1 MIITLSILMKKNLF
15 LILSLF
21 TFVCNSQVKGDI
33 VIDWAVKSK
42 VSYGTYEV
50 LVPTFNQENYMFDN
64 YTKQLQFVL
73 KLPVSNKL
81 DENSL
86 QISNVVYEDISLI
99 ELGELSPLLIPK
111 SIEAKAFN
119 STARDKFFVKIS
131 LSPII
136 KEGSVFKKIKSFSYS
151 LNVSN
156 ARLMNV
162 PNDFSVISNSVLATG
177 DWQRFY
183 VTKSGVYILDKSF
196 IKSLGLPVDNLDPRK
211 IKIYGNGGRMI
222 PLKNN
227 QPYPADLTENAIQI
241 TGENDGVFNDSDF
254 ILFYAEGVDNWNVES
269 ETTNNLYADKSYYY
283 ITYQG
288 NDGKRIQDLSQ
299 PSGTATE
306 SITTFDDYQY
316 HEIDKYNLIK
326 LGRRWFGEEFN
337 IQNEQSFDFTIPNI
351 DTTVPINLKIYS
363 GAVAITTTSF
373 DVMANS
379 TAVGNISLY
388 SDNDTKAV
396 GKSFSTTF
404 PASENVSISLLYNNN
419 GVPDSK
425 GYLDYIFLKSRRKLT
440 GYGKQFRFQY
450 DLANINIGIAEYQ
463 LTNAAA
469 ISQIWD
475 ITDIYNVSK
484 VENVNQTTFSFKANL
499 GELRKYIAI
508 DPNDLMVPSKE
519 SQPKVTNQNLKG
531 TIFNNAQGQFQDIDY
546 LIITPAFLT
555 SQAEKLA
562 NFHRN
567 YSQLNVKVVTL
578 ESIYQEFCSGK
589 QDVAAIRNF
598 IKYVYFNASSPDK
611 KVKYVNLFGDASY
624 DFKNR
629 VSINTNIVPI
639 YHALNS
645 FTIGESSFTSDDFFG
660 MMDDEDGGEF
670 LPGDLDIAVGRMI
683 HDNAVQAD
691 DLVQKVIDYNDIKS
705 YGSWRNNYV
714 CVSDDPDPTKTA
726 DNQLQFLQNKLT
738 DKIVSEKPFINATKI
753 LLDSYSQVTSSGG
766 ARYPKAREDFFN
778 AFEKG
783 TLVVNYL
790 GHGGEDGLS
799 QERIWEKIDGQN
811 LVNRYKYPLFITIT
825 CDFSRFDNPFR
836 PTAGEYTYW
845 NPKGGAIAMIT
856 TVREIGQ
863 STGQSFN
870 ESLSKYLFSYGS
882 SQYTTIAEALRLT
895 KNNSV
900 STNVVFYIGDPALML
915 AIPKPQINLTKVN
928 DMPITGTIDDF
939 KSLSYVKL
947 SGEIA
952 DENNNP
958 LTAYTGELAV
968 QIFDKKIQ
976 RVTLRNDN
984 VDAAINVVNNFTT
997 TTGPV
1002 MPFITNGETIFRG
1015 NAAIVNGKFEF
1026 GFVVPR
1032 DITTNLDYGRIS
1044 FYSKRNQTLFDKSGV
1059 NSNIKIGGVNL
1070 NAPVDNI
1077 APTVKLFMNDQNFI
1091 SGGITNESPIFLAY
1105 LEDENGINTASGIGH
1120 DIVAILDGDESKP
1133 YKLNDYYETELDNYK
1148 KGKLKFPFRN
1158 LAVGLHTITFIAFD
1172 VYNNRITADIQ
1183 FIVVGDESVTLTNV
1197 LNYPNPFVN
1206 YTQFWFTHN
1215 KPFEPLEVQVQV
1227 MTITGKIVFTKNQTI
1242 TTDGFLSREITW
1254 DGKDD
1259 FGDKIGKGVYV
1270 YKLTVKSILTN
1281 SKTEKYEKLVI
1292 L

>member
-1 MIITLSILMKKNLF
+1 MKKILY
-15 LILSLF
+15 LILCLF
-21 TFVCNSQVKGDI
+21 PFICKSQIKGDI
-33 VIDWAVKSK
+33 VIDWTEKSK
-42 VSYGTYEV
+42 VSYGSHEV
-50 LVPTFNQENYMFDN
+50 ILPQFNIENYVYDD
-64 YTKQLQFVL
+64 YKKYLQYVL
-73 KLPVSNKL
+73 KLPISSKI

-86 QISNVVYEDISLI
+86 QISNIVYENIASN
-99 ELGELSPLLIPK
+99 ELGNLSPSEIPSK
-111 SIEAKAFN
+111 LEANAKN
-119 STARDKFFVKIS
+119 STARDKFFVRIS

-151 LNVSN
+151 LGASN
-156 ARLMNV
+156 ARLVNV
-162 PNDFSVISNSVLATG
+162 PIDYSVISNSVLATG
-177 DWQRFY
+177 DWHRFY
-183 VTKSGVYILDKSF
+183 VTKSGVYVLDKSF
-196 IKSLGLPVDNLDPRK
+196 IKNLGLPVDNLDPRK

-254 ILFYAEGVDNWNVES
+254 ILFYAEGVDNWNVDS
-269 ETTNNLYADKSYYY
+269 ETTNNLYADKSFYY

-288 NDGKRIQDLSQ
+288 NDGKRILDLTQ
-299 PSGTATE
+299 PSGNATE
-306 SITTFDDYQY
+306 TITAFDDYQY
-316 HEIDKYNLIK
+316 HEIDKNNLIK

-337 IQNEQSFDFTIPNI
+337 IQNEQSFDFSIPNI
-351 DTTVPINLKIYS
+351 DTTVPINLQVYA
-363 GAVAITTTSF
+363 GAVALTTTSF

-379 TAVGNISLY
+379 AAVGNISLY
-388 SDNDTKAV
+388 ADNDTKAV
-396 GKSFSTTF
+396 GKSFYTSF
-404 PASENVSISLLYNNN
+404 PASENVTVSLTYNNN

-425 GYLDYIFLKSRRKLT
+425 GFLDYIILKSKRKLT

-450 DLANINIGIAEYQ
+450 DLANINVGIAEYQ
-463 LTNAAA
+463 ITNASS

-475 ITDIYNVSK
+475 ITDIYYVSK
-484 VENVNQTTFSFKANL
+484 VDNINQSTFSFKANL
-499 GELRKYIAI
+499 GETRKYIAI

-519 SQPKVTNQNLKG
+519 SQTKVANQNLKG

-546 LIITPAFLT
+546 LIITPSFLST
-555 SQAEKLA
+555 QAEKLA

-598 IKYVYFNASSPDK
+598 IKYVYFNASTPDK

-645 FTIGESSFTSDDFFG
+645 YTVGESSFTSDDFFG
-660 MMDDEDGGEF
+660 MMDDEDGNEY
-670 LPGDLDIAVGRMI
+670 LAGDLDIAVGRMI
-683 HDNAVQAD
+683 HDNAIQAD
-691 DLVQKVIDYNDIKS
+691 ELVQKVIDYNDIKS

-714 CVSDDPDPTKTA
+714 CVADDPDPTKSS

-863 STGQSFN
+863 STGQTFN

-882 SQYTTIAEALRLT
+882 SQYTSIAEALRLT

-915 AIPKPQINLTKVN
+915 AIPKPQISLTKVN

-947 SGEIA
+947 SGEIT

-958 LTAYTGELAV
+958 LPAYNGELAV

-984 VDAAINVVNNFTT
+984 IDAATNVVNNITT
-997 TTGPV
+997 TTGTV
-1002 MPFITNGETIFRG
+1002 LPFTTNGETIFRG

-1032 DITTNLDYGRIS
+1032 DITTNIDYGRIS

-1059 NSNIKIGGVNL
+1059 NTSIKVGGVNL

-1077 APTVKLFMNDQNFI
+1077 DPTVKLYMNDQNFI

-1120 DIVAILDGDESKP
+1120 DIVAILDGDETKP

-1148 KGKLKFPFRN
+1148 KGKLKYPFRN

-1227 MTITGKIVFTKNQTI
+1227 MTITGKIVFTKNQII

-1259 FGDKIGKGVYV
+1259 FGDKTGKGVYV